1 MNQRQLCTFYLQDL
15 YFGVEVEKVQEV
27 IRYQEMTRIPLAP
40 EVIAGL
46 INLRGQIVTAID
58 LRRQLELAP
67 RSAGQLP
74 MNVVIRRDDG
84 PISLLVDEIGD
95 VVEVE
100 ENSFENPP
108 DTLET
113 RRKEFLR
120 GVYKLKGKLLLLLN
134 TDKAVSVAGTRAA
147 A

>member
-1 MNQRQLCTFYLQDL
+1 MSRRRQLCTFFLQDL
-15 YFGVEVEKVQEV
+15 LFGVEVERVQEV

-40 EVIAGL
+40 AVIAGL

-58 LRRQLELAP
+58 LRRQLELP
-67 RSAGQLP
+67 TRGAGQLP

-100 ENSFENPP
+100 EDSFESPP
-108 DTLET
+108 DTLEAP
-113 RRKEFLR
+113 RRDFLR
-120 GVYKLKGKLLLLLN
+120 GVYKLKEKLLLLLD
-134 TDKAVSVAGTRAA
+134 TEKAMAVASAPVA
-147 A
+147 